1 MWLEISLLLKA
12 LGRELHLRPRPLLPL
27 LRETERRQEAGLSR
41 AGKDLKNEWFLS
53 AISVCFV
60 HVRCFDKSC
69 SSHSL
74 HSRVS
79 DLKQIELT
87 CLDSSAGSVR
97 KCQVCELLSCAFT
110 QWKLASLLF
119 FSGIF
124 LASEEQAY
132 QHSNLAS
139 CSALAVKCR
148 PPPPARLCEKPDSLF
163 VSGTQSRALFRVWP
177 TTHRPSKSPLK
188 NLARQQHSH
197 SHVPVS
203 LALSNKCF

>member
-53 AISVCFV
+53 AITVCFV

-148 PPPPARLCEKPDSLF
+148 PPPLLLGCVRNQTPSLSLEHNPERCF
-163 VSGTQSRALFRVWP
+163 EFGPRRIV
-177 TTHRPSKSPLK
+177 PLK
-188 NLARQQHSH
+188 AH
-197 SHVPVS
+197 
-203 LALSNKCF
+203 